1 MTRDIDSLIKEL
13 ISSLGTEFKVL
24 KYVYNSN
31 REFIPGATP
40 VYYSGPYWEEDEVVE
55 AIKSLLIGNWLSSG
69 EKVKTFENVF
79 AHKINQRY
87 AVMVNSGSSANLV
100 MIAAL
105 KKFFNW
111 KNDDEIIVSVVGF
124 PTTLAPIIQN
134 GLKPSF
140 VDIEMRSLNF
150 DLERIQEKI
159 TPRTKAI
166 FASPVLGNPFDFD
179 KLIEICKNNN
189 IQLILDNCDSL
200 GSKWRG
206 KYLNEYSIASSNSF
220 YPSHHISTG
229 EGGMVVSN
237 EKEII
242 RLARSFAWWGR
253 DCFCVGAGNLIPNGS
268 CGNRFDKWLDGYDGI
283 IDHKYVFTNVGYNL
297 KPLDLQGAI
306 GLVQMNKFDEI
317 HRQRKISKKVIGS
330 LLEKYI
336 PGVRVP
342 TEIENSETSWFGTP
356 IICESR
362 SLKDKLVDYL
372 ENKKIQTRNYFAGNI
387 LLHPGYKHLGDFKDY
402 PEANQVLER
411 VFFIGASPHYN
422 QEIFDYIEL
431 CLKEF
436 KNELNS
442 R

>member
-1 MTRDIDSLIKEL
+1 MKDINLTIKEL
-13 ISSLGTEFKVL
+13 ISSLGEEFKVL

-79 AHKINQRY
+79 AQKINERY

-105 KKFFNW
+105 KKFFEW
-111 KNDDEIIVSVVGF
+111 EDDSEIIISVVGF

-134 GLKPSF
+134 HLKPIF
-140 VDIEMRSLNF
+140 VDIEMDSLNF
-150 DLERIQEKI
+150 NLDLIQSKI
-159 TPRTKAI
+159 TSKTKAI
-166 FASPVLGNPFDFD
+166 LASPVLGNPFDFD
-179 KLIEICKNNN
+179 KLLQICKDNN
-189 IQLILDNCDSL
+189 IQLVLDNCDSL
-200 GSKWRG
+200 GSKWKG

-237 EKEII
+237 EKQII
-242 RLARSFAWWGR
+242 RIARSFAWWGR

-268 CGNRFDKWLDGYDGI
+268 CGNRFDKWLEGYDGI

-317 HRQRKISKKVIGS
+317 HQKRKISKNVIGN

-336 PGVRVP
+336 IGVRVP
-342 TEIENSETSWFGTP
+342 KEIEHAETSWFGTP

-362 SLKDKLVDYL
+362 ILKDKLVSYL

-387 LLHPGYKHLGDFKDY
+387 LLHPGYKHLGNFRDY
-402 PEANQVLER
+402 PEANKVLDR

-422 QEIFDYIEL
+422 QEIFEYIEH
-431 CLKEF
+431 CLQGFNYE
-436 KNELNS
+436 
-442 R
+442 

>member
-1 MTRDIDSLIKEL
+1 MKDIDVIIKEL
-13 ISSLGTEFKVL
+13 ISSLGEEFKVL

-31 REFIPGATP
+31 RKFIPGVTS

-79 AHKINQRY
+79 ARKINQRY

-111 KNDDEIIVSVVGF
+111 QDNDEIIVSVVGF

-134 GLKPSF
+134 NLKPVF
-140 VDIEMRSLNF
+140 VDIEMNSLNF
-150 DLERIQEKI
+150 NLDLIESKI
-159 TPRTKAI
+159 NSKTKAI
-166 FASPVLGNPFDFD
+166 IASPVLGNPFDFD
-179 KLIEICKNNN
+179 KLLQICKDNN
-189 IQLILDNCDSL
+189 ISLVLDNCDSI
-200 GSKWRG
+200 GSKWKG

-237 EKEII
+237 EKELI
-242 RLARSFAWWGR
+242 RIARSFAWWGR
-253 DCFCVGAGNLIPNGS
+253 DCFCVGSGNLIQNGS

-283 IDHKYVFTNVGYNL
+283 IDHKYVFTNIGYNL
-297 KPLDLQGAI
+297 KPLDLQGSI
-306 GLVQMNKFDEI
+306 GLVQMNKFNEI
-317 HRQRKISKKVIGS
+317 HQKRKISKNIIGN

-336 PGVRVP
+336 SGVRVP
-342 TEIENSETSWFGTP
+342 KEIEHAETSWFGTP

-362 SLKDKLVDYL
+362 GLKDKLVNYL

-387 LLHPGYKHLGDFKDY
+387 LIHPGYKHLGDFREY

-422 QEIFDYIEL
+422 QEIFEYIED
-431 CLKEF
+431 CLKGF
-436 KNELNS
+436 
-442 R
+442 

>member
-1 MTRDIDSLIKEL
+1 MKDINLTIKEL
-13 ISSLGTEFKVL
+13 ISSLGEEFKVL

-79 AHKINQRY
+79 AQKINERY

-105 KKFFNW
+105 KKFFEW
-111 KNDDEIIVSVVGF
+111 EDDSEIIISVVGF

-134 GLKPSF
+134 HLKPIF
-140 VDIEMRSLNF
+140 VDIEMDSLNF
-150 DLERIQEKI
+150 NLDLIQSKI
-159 TPRTKAI
+159 TSKTKAI
-166 FASPVLGNPFDFD
+166 LASPVLGNPFDFD
-179 KLIEICKNNN
+179 KLLQICKDNN
-189 IQLILDNCDSL
+189 IQLVLDNCDSL
-200 GSKWRG
+200 GSKWKG

-237 EKEII
+237 EKQII
-242 RLARSFAWWGR
+242 RIARSFAWWGR

-268 CGNRFDKWLDGYDGI
+268 CGNRFDKWLEGYDGI

-317 HRQRKISKKVIGS
+317 HQKRKISKNVIGN

-336 PGVRVP
+336 IGVRVP
-342 TEIENSETSWFGTP
+342 KEIEHAETSWFGTP

-362 SLKDKLVDYL
+362 ILKDKLVSYL

-387 LLHPGYKHLGDFKDY
+387 LLHPGYKHLGNFRDY

-422 QEIFDYIEL
+422 EEIFGYIEH
-431 CLKEF
+431 CLQGF
-436 KNELNS
+436 KHE
-442 R
+442 

>member
-1 MTRDIDSLIKEL
+1 MKDINGLIKEL
-13 ISSLGTEFKVL
+13 ISSLGEEFKVL

-79 AHKINQRY
+79 AQKINQRY

-100 MIAAL
+100 MMASL
-105 KKFFNW
+105 KKFFGW
-111 KNDDEIIVSVVGF
+111 QDDSEVIVSVVGF

-134 GLKPSF
+134 QLKPIF
-140 VDIEMRSLNF
+140 VDIEMNSLNF
-150 DLERIQEKI
+150 NLDLIQSKI
-159 TPRTKAI
+159 TSKTKAI
-166 FASPVLGNPFDFD
+166 LASPVLGNPFDFD
-179 KLIEICKNNN
+179 KLIQICNDKNV
-189 IQLILDNCDSL
+189 LLLLDNCDSL

-206 KYLNEYSIASSNSF
+206 KYLNEYTIVSTNSF

-237 EKEII
+237 DKELI
-242 RLARSFAWWGR
+242 RTARSFAWWGR
-253 DCFCVGAGNLIPNGS
+253 DCFCVGAGNLIQNGS

-317 HRQRKISKKVIGS
+317 HQKRKISKDTIGN

-336 PGVRVP
+336 KGVRVP
-342 TEIENSETSWFGTP
+342 KEIKFAETSWFGTP
-356 IICESR
+356 IICENR
-362 SLKDKLVDYL
+362 GLKDTLVNYL

-387 LLHPGYKHLGDFKDY
+387 LLHPGYKHLGDFREY

-422 QEIFDYIEL
+422 QEIFAYIEN
-431 CLKEF
+431 CLQEF
-436 KNELNS
+436 NNE
-442 R
+442 